1 MEPME
6 ENPSPPE
13 TGSPSGSDPR
23 LVDAEGLGGAR
34 EQGSDQTVAVRQDK
48 RALPGWLTPYIAFW
62 VKINND
68 WIFNLAGLLAYNFL
82 MTIFPILLVL
92 LAVAGVIVGNL
103 SPSTEQAFEQWIAAG
118 FPGQIGGII
127 IHGLVATLT
136 QSVSVLLLVGLVG
149 AFIAGSRLFITL
161 ENCFGVIF
169 RLRGRGPVAQNLMAV
184 GMLLLYLVLVPVVF
198 LGTLIP
204 PLLAAILPDKGHSV
218 GTQRVIAAAH
228 PVLSLVVT
236 AFAVGV
242 TYIFV
247 PHRPVHRRTWRE
259 IWRGAMVAAALLL
272 LYEAFF
278 PWYQE
283 HFVHVNNYG
292 SVGAFVIVILLFFYY
307 LGLILLLGAEINSWN
322 AGQRATAADLP
333 GILHAIQVHQTL
345 YGAAG
350 PTAGEPQE
358 EMQPH
363 QPSRFRQHVSK
374 LADQVRERYRR
385 ADKPN
390 AHPPPPSAAPT
401 GLDGHQPT

>member
-1 MEPME
+1 MEPRE

-23 LVDAEGLGGAR
+23 PVDAEGLAGAR
-34 EQGSDQTVAVRQDK
+34 EQGSERTVAGRQEK
-48 RALPGWLTPYIAFW
+48 RALPGWLTPLIAFW

-82 MTIFPILLVL
+82 MTVFPILLVL

-118 FPGQIGGII
+118 FPGETGQIIV
-127 IHGLVATLT
+127 HGLVATLT
-136 QSVSVLLLVGLVG
+136 QSVSALLLVGLVG
-149 AFIAGSRLFITL
+149 AFIAGSHLFITL

-169 RLRGRGPVAQNLMAV
+169 RLRGRGLVAQNLMAV

-204 PLLAAILPDKGHSV
+204 PLLAAILPDHGHGV
-218 GTQRVIAAAH
+218 GAQRIIAAGH
-228 PVLSLVVT
+228 PVLSLAVT
-236 AFAVGV
+236 ALAVGM

-247 PHRPVHRRTWRE
+247 PHRPVHWHTWRD
-259 IWRGAMVAAALLL
+259 IWRGALVAAALLL
-272 LYEAFF
+272 LYQAFF

-283 HFVHVNNYG
+283 HFVHVDNYG

-322 AGQRATAADLP
+322 IGQRETASDLP
-333 GILHAIQVHQTL
+333 GMLHAIQAHRTL
-345 YGAAG
+345 QGAAG

-358 EMQPH
+358 DLQRH
-363 QPSRFRQHVSK
+363 QPPRFRRHVSR
-374 LADQVRERYRR
+374 LAEQVRERYRR
-385 ADKPN
+385 DDKPN
-390 AHPPPPSAAPT
+390 AHPQPPSAAPT